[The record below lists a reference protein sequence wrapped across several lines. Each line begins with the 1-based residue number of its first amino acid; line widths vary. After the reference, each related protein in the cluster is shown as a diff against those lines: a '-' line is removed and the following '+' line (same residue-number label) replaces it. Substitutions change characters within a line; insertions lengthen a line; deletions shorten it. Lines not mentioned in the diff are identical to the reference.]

1 MSVRSQTLTCH
12 THIHTHT
19 STHLAHPHFHAYNV
33 RERTLTY
40 THMPHTHPHTHI
52 HPLSLTLTSIPSR
65 GGIHVCFETNKVPL
79 CGRTSFVQE
88 SGSVCRSTPS
98 SVPRSAC
105 KMPCPVRAQK
115 SVHEL
120 GRKRKNE
127 IICLRGLLTVVYLT
141 TE

>member
-98 SVPRSAC
+98 SVPRLAC
-105 KMPCPVRAQK
+105 TMPCPVRAPQK
-115 SVHEL
+115 KKVCTNS
-120 GRKRKNE
+120 GRKKKKKLSVCPRSRF
-127 IICLRGLLTVVYLT
+127 LDS
-141 TE
+141 